1 MRIHHRGVQT
11 VDVPAFERT
20 RVTRRIA
27 MRTTLEVT
35 IEVDDADANA
45 LGGADATA
53 SAPPDSAGSG
63 GSLGLVEVVKGE
75 APGEPTGN
83 VEAELLPTQTFT
95 IPFAHTSFEVY
106 VTPTRPLTVRVREA
120 SAFGRWELVTIG
132 VVLLI
137 AAAIMVFTAV

>member
-20 RVTRRIA
+20 RVARRIA

-35 IEVDDADANA
+35 IEVDSDGAGVDA
-45 LGGADATA
+45 
-53 SAPPDSAGSG
+53 AGSVD
-63 GSLGLVEVVKGE
+63 SLGLVEVIKGE
-75 APGEPTGN
+75 APGETTGN

-95 IPFAHTSFEVY
+95 VPHAHTSFEVY

-120 SAFGRWELVTIG
+120 SVFGRWELVTVG
-132 VVLLI
+132 VIVL
-137 AAAIMVFTAV
+137 AAAIMLFLAV